1 MRPATR
7 PSTAVL
13 AFLTLALAC
22 GAPPRPAGVVV
33 YASGS
38 DLESGNP
45 LVTIHPL
52 SRQVQRHALFV
63 TLARY
68 DSTLAPRPYAARR
81 WAWSPDRRVLTLH
94 LTPELRWHDGYPTT
108 ARDAAFT
115 IETARD
121 PATGYLRASD
131 LARISEIEAPDDTTL
146 VLRFETAQAT
156 FPTVLCE
163 LPIVPRHLLAA
174 VPRADMRRAPFS
186 YAPVG
191 NGPFRFVSRRPGQ
204 RWVLARDTAF
214 PAALGG
220 PPKASGLVV
229 AVVDEATTKFAGL
242 ASGELDFAGISP
254 SMAPLAKRDPSMCVL
269 DYPVLFST
277 ALVFN
282 VARPPFNDPRV
293 RRAISL
299 SIDRDRIVRVA
310 LAGYGRPAGG
320 PVPPENPLSD
330 GLGPIRDTTTAD
342 SLFDAAGWRRGAS
355 GARERAGRRLAFELL
370 TVGTGDN
377 ALEQLVQDDLAARGV
392 GVTIRQVEMG
402 AFLIAARE
410 RKKRFDVIQTGI
422 PGDLSLAYLAAM
434 YDSRQA
440 GSALDYGGYHTPAL
454 DALFA
459 GARAAGDTAEIR
471 RAWLAIQSE
480 LARQMP
486 AAWIYHSRGLVGMS
500 ARVRNV
506 RMDLRGELATVAQ
519 WEIGP
524 PASPAVA
531 GRADSA
537 NADPAQRAPRTARRG
552 P

>member
-1 MRPATR
+1 MRAGAR
-7 PSTAVL
+7 ASTAVRL
-13 AFLTLALAC
+13 LSIAASAMAAAAAC
-22 GAPPRPAGVVV
+22 GAPPRPPGVLV

-68 DSTLAPRPYAARR
+68 DSGLASEPYAARR
-81 WAWSPDRRVLTLH
+81 WEWSADRRELTMYLH
-94 LTPELRWHDGYPTT
+94 PDLRWHDGRPTT
-108 ARDAAFT
+108 TADAAFT

-131 LARISEIEAPDDTTL
+131 LTAITRASAPDDTTL
-146 VLRFETAQAT
+146 VLRFAAPQPA
-156 FPTVLCE
+156 FPAVLNE
-163 LPIVPRHLLAA
+163 LPILPRHLLAD
-174 VPRADMRRAPFS
+174 VPRSAMRRAPFS
-186 YAPVG
+186 MAPIG
-191 NGPFRFVSRRPGQ
+191 NGPFRFVSRHPGQ
-204 RWVLARDTAF
+204 RWVFARDSAF
-214 PAALGG
+214 PASLGG

-254 SMAPLAKRDPSMCVL
+254 SMAALAKRDPSMRVV

-282 VARPPFNDPRV
+282 VAKPPFDDARV
-293 RRAISL
+293 RRAIGL

-320 PVPPENPLSD
+320 PVPPENPLAD
-330 GLGPIRDTTTAD
+330 GAAPRRDVAAAD
-342 SLFDAAGWRRGAS
+342 SLFDAGGWRRGPN
-355 GARERAGRRLAFELL
+355 GLREQAGRRLTFELL
-370 TVGTGDN
+370 TVGSGDN
-377 ALEQLVQDDLAARGV
+377 ALEQLVQDDLAARGIRV
-392 GVTIRQVEMG
+392 EIRQVEMG
-402 AFLIAARE
+402 AFLAAARE
-410 RKKRFDVIQTGI
+410 KSKRFDVLQTGI

-454 DALFA
+454 DSLF
-459 GARAAGDTAEIR
+459 GTVRAARDTADVR
-471 RAWLAIQSE
+471 RLWLAIQAE
-480 LARQMP
+480 LQREMP

-500 ARVRNV
+500 SRLRNV
-506 RMDLRGELATVAQ
+506 RMDLRGELATVTQ
-519 WEIGP
+519 WEVSE
-524 PASPAVA
+524 SPAAAVA
-531 GRADSA
+531 AHGSA
-537 NADPAQRAPRTARRG
+537 PAPR
-552 P
+552 